1 MAEFGVAP
9 QAASTSTT
17 SDPMSDPTL
26 QLATQ
31 PPEAGVPAPAIMFSD
46 PSDPAPPYAV
56 VAQAAREAAGAPV
69 VNNFFFSMAP
79 DGTRRIRGHFGPAL
93 TAMLVSL
100 DVHTRYWPEL
110 AACVC
115 QAYTEEDVPDV
126 LRVCG
131 VPELHIPYLLLLISA
146 EGSLPI
152 MS

>member
-17 SDPMSDPTL
+17 SDPMSDHTL

-56 VAQAAREAAGAPV
+56 VAQVAREAAGAPV
-69 VNNFFFSMAP
+69 VNKFFFSMAP
-79 DGTRRIRGHFGPAL
+79 DGTQCIRGRFGPAL

-100 DVHTRYWPEL
+100 DVHTRHWPEL
-110 AACVC
+110 AACVHPPKFTPP
-115 QAYTEEDVPDV
+115 ATD
-126 LRVCG
+126 G
-131 VPELHIPYLLLLISA
+131 THLLKEKETTPTHQTALQ
-146 EGSLPI
+146 PH
-152 MS
+152 